1 MAAMLKSLRTLRR
14 SPGFAASTILI
25 LALGVGANT
34 GAFSALHALLLRPLP
49 YPDPDRLVTL
59 YETTADSKPR
69 DVAEANLMD
78 WQKSSTLF
86 EAMAAFRP
94 RSFGL
99 TRGDQDAVTVI
110 QTGMVTA
117 GFFPTLRVA
126 PSLGRVFTPE
136 EEAQDAHLLVLTDR
150 LWRAQFGGDA
160 AAIGRKVFLN
170 EEPFTVIGVMPAG
183 FDYPMDLVLPDAFLP
198 LSRRDY
204 CCARLGSLAA
214 IGRLKPG
221 VWLPGARAEL
231 EAIAAQLAA
240 EYPATNLGRSAGLSP
255 LADTQTGAR
264 REPLLLLM
272 AAASLLLAIA
282 CANVA
287 GLAMARALAREHE
300 VAIRA
305 SLGAGFWQMARPFF
319 AESLVLALCGG
330 ACGLVAAQGVL
341 RVIPRYI
348 AGAAN
353 AGPLQLDGAAFSFA
367 LGLAGLLTVL
377 LGCAPVAMLRR
388 ADLNALIKAG
398 GRAGTRGSRS
408 YSRPALVVAQ
418 MALSVV
424 LLLASGLL
432 LRSFFHLLGT
442 SPGFETAH
450 ALRFGI
456 GLPEKRYGTDR
467 KLAEFHHRLLERL
480 NAIPGVAVAGAAARS
495 PLRGGAP
502 GAGGTFQ
509 IAGSNLPV
517 IERPHAGINVASP
530 GYLAAM
536 GIPLLAGREFSWRD
550 DRPGVHRAAI
560 VNQSFA
566 RAYLQGRRALGTVIE
581 IRWIS
586 DWNPPGSTWE
596 IVGVAGDTRQT
607 GLDREAVP
615 EVFLSMSQAPCDGA
629 GYVIRTRRDDAGL
642 ARAVAAAV
650 VEQDARIE
658 RVSVTPMRLL
668 VERSLDSRTAAI
680 ELVGAFAVLA
690 LLLTA
695 VGVYAM
701 VAFRAAERSREMAI
715 RMALG
720 ATGAQ
725 VQALVLWHG
734 LRLAAAGVGL
744 GLAAFLF
751 AAPLLRNQLYGVAAF
766 DPVSIAAVAASL
778 CAVALAASVIPGRR
792 AARQTPMSLLRAG

>member
-1 MAAMLKSLRTLRR
+1 MPQRLRTLRK
-14 SPGFAASTILI
+14 SPGFAVSTILT

-34 GAFSALHALLLRPLP
+34 GAFSALHALLLKPPP
-49 YPDPDRLVTL
+49 YPAPERLVTL
-59 YETTADSKPR
+59 YETAADSKPR
-69 DVAEANLMD
+69 DVSEANLMD

-99 TRGDQDAVTVI
+99 TRGEQDAVTVI
-110 QTGMVTA
+110 QTGMVMA

-126 PSLGRVFTPE
+126 PSLGRVFTAE

-150 LWRAQFGGDA
+150 LWRAQFGGDPA
-160 AAIGRKVFLN
+160 AVGRKVFLN

-183 FDYPMDLVLPDAFLP
+183 FDYPMDMVLPDAFLP

-221 VWLPGARAEL
+221 VGLPGARAEL
-231 EAIAAQLAA
+231 DAIAAQLAA
-240 EYPATNLGRSAGLSP
+240 RYPATNRGRGVGLSP
-255 LADTQTGAR
+255 LADTQTAAR

-272 AAASLLLAIA
+272 AASSLLLLIA

-287 GLAMARALAREHE
+287 GLAMARALARRHE

-305 SLGAGFWQMARPFF
+305 SLGAGFRQMARPFF
-319 AESLVLALCGG
+319 AESLALALCGG
-330 ACGLVAAQGVL
+330 ACGLVAAQAVL
-341 RVIPRYI
+341 RVIPRFI
-348 AGAAN
+348 AGAAS
-353 AGPLQLDGAAFSFA
+353 AGPLKLDAAAFGFA
-367 LGLAGLLTVL
+367 LCLAALLTVL
-377 LGCAPVAMLRR
+377 LGCAPLVVLRR
-388 ADLNALIKAG
+388 VDLNAVIKAG
-398 GRAGTRGSRS
+398 GCAGARGSRS

-424 LLLASGLL
+424 LLLAAGLL
-432 LRSFFHLLGT
+432 LRSFFHLLGA

-450 ALRFGI
+450 SLRFGI
-456 GLPEKRYGTDR
+456 GLPEKRYDTDG
-467 KLAEFHHRLLERL
+467 KLVDFHRRLLERL
-480 NAIPGVAVAGAAARS
+480 NAIPGVAFAGAAARF
-495 PLRGGAP
+495 PLRGGVPA
-502 GAGGTFQ
+502 AGGTFQ
-509 IAGSNLPV
+509 IAGSGLPV
-517 IERPHAGINVASP
+517 TQRPRAGINVASP

-550 DRPGVHRAAI
+550 DRPAVHRVAI

-566 RAYLQGRRALGTVIE
+566 RAYLQGRRTLGTVLDIH
-581 IRWIS
+581 WIS
-586 DWNPPGSTWE
+586 DWNPAGSTWE
-596 IVGVAGDTRQT
+596 IVGLAGDTRQA

-615 EVFLSMSQAPCDGA
+615 EVFLSMSQVPCDGA

-642 ARAVAAAV
+642 AKAIASAVA
-650 VEQDARIE
+650 EQDPRIQ
-658 RVSVTPMRLL
+658 RVSVTPMSLL
-668 VERSLDSRTAAI
+668 VERSLGTRTAAL
-680 ELVGAFAVLA
+680 ELVGTFAFLA
-690 LLLTA
+690 LALTA

-720 ATGAQ
+720 ATGSQ
-725 VQALVLWHG
+725 VRALVLWYG
-734 LRLAAAGVGL
+734 VRLAAGGVAL
-744 GLAAFLF
+744 GLASFLF
-751 AAPLLRNQLYGVAAF
+751 AAPLLRSQLYGVAAF
-766 DPVSIAAVAASL
+766 DPVSIAAVAGSL
-778 CAVALAASVIPGRR
+778 CAVALAASAIPGWR